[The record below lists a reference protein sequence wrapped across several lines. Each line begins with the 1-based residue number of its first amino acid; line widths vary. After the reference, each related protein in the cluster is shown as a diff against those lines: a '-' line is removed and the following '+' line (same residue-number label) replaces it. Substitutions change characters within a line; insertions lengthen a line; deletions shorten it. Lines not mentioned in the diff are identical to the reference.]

1 MRRGSAHPNPH
12 PHPSPS
18 PHPNPSPN
26 PNQANLAADLSDTWA
41 KIDAA
46 AKMRSRGELK
56 KAMEDGFGSID
67 KAKASITGKLT
78 GMSAGEALSI
88 IGLDKRFVESEI
100 QMVSVRARVRV
111 RVS

>member
-1 MRRGSAHPNPH
+1 
-12 PHPSPS
+12 
-18 PHPNPSPN
+18 
-26 PNQANLAADLSDTWA
+26 
-41 KIDAA
+41 
-46 AKMRSRGELK
+46 MRSRGELK

-100 QMVSVRARVRV
+100 QMVSVRVRVRV
-111 RVS
+111 RVRWLA